1 MDVKVSRESSSL
13 CMNAS
18 GALQDT
24 SQALSEEERVCWI
37 CLENSGTLI
46 LPCKCPRHAHS
57 RCLARWQLQSAGSR
71 RETHCDFCNSQL
83 PDWKAV
89 LTPLPD
95 LSAPAVMNVN
105 FDGRTYSFE
114 VRAGM
119 AGYSEFTESIRRAF
133 NLPDDSD
140 LNITF
145 TCDEP
150 TSDAG
155 SLLTLHGPGAYD
167 AAVHCASISAA
178 RRIASSCPSEG
189 SASVQSAGSSLGS
202 SPSTLGSPGA
212 EGAVPVR
219 RRRMA
224 ALGRRFRS
232 VLQDLM
238 TASRTA
244 Q

>member
-1 MDVKVSRESSSL
+1 MRPCWLPEGLLPLGPPPTPLPIDP
-13 CMNAS
+13 
-18 GALQDT
+18 Q
-24 SQALSEEERVCWI
+24 ERVCWI

-46 LPCKCPRHAHS
+46 LPCKCPRWGGGGFVCYHLCAALRKEASSALAVHCPGWQQAGFDMPSRPSTITQQARRAPPPHRHAHS

-150 TSDAG
+150 TS
-155 SLLTLHGPGAYD
+155 GAW
-167 AAVHCASISAA
+167 
-178 RRIASSCPSEG
+178 
-189 SASVQSAGSSLGS
+189 
-202 SPSTLGSPGA
+202 
-212 EGAVPVR
+212 
-219 RRRMA
+219 M
-224 ALGRRFRS
+224 
-232 VLQDLM
+232 
-238 TASRTA
+238 
-244 Q
+244 